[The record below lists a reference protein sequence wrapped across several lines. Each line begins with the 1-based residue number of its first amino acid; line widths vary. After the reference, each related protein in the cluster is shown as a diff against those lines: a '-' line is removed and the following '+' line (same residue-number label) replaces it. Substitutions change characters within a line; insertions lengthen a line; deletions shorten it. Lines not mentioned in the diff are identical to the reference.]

1 MANEL
6 QEKLKE
12 VANCISN
19 AEEENA
25 VFILL
30 LLLKEF
36 EFEAWREQ
44 FWTLIEL
51 KKLLSTIP
59 EENRRL
65 VHCLLE
71 QTLMAC
77 IVKSLS
83 GQQIKLS
90 LPECKEMFLSKPD
103 YADFITPQD
112 ALKYRLGR
120 LSFMTAQFLAEKN
133 WRHEEIPFFLAQAQG
148 RHAILDKDAYLSI
161 QKVWL
166 DNQEV

>member
-19 AEEENA
+19 AEEETA

-30 LLLKEF
+30 MSLKEF
-36 EFEAWREQ
+36 EGEVWQEQ

-51 KKLLSTIP
+51 KKFLSTIP
-59 EENRRL
+59 AENRRL

-83 GQQIKLS
+83 GQQIRLS

-103 YADFITPQD
+103 FADFITPQE
-112 ALKYRLGR
+112 ALKCKLGQ
-120 LSFMTAQFLAEKN
+120 LSFMTAQVLAENN
-133 WRHEEIPFFLAQAQG
+133 WWQEIPFFLAQAQG

-161 QKVWL
+161 QKVWR
-166 DNQEV
+166 DNQEA